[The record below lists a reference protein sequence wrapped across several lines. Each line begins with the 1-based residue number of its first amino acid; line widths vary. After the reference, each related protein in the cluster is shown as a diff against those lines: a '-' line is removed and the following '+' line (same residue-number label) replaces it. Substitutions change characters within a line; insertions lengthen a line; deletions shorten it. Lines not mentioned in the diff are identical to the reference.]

1 MSHHAQRSCSLL
13 RTISSSPPSYLYFFL
28 ESCSQKWNPSQNACL
43 EIVSSALNVIHEK
56 TFVAMIHLIGR
67 HFLFVEDCTGCCVK
81 MVQDIGTEKEFVR
94 RTCTNYIEINLFI
107 VDHVC
112 MKEKRGKGKACYCET
127 NECNGTIKYLRPNE
141 GLLPLSLLFLTLVSA
156 ISSNLISSFSSYPP
170 TIAALSSAQQCSAS
184 LKRTCTTKIRIN
196 FFMVGHVCM
205 SESNNRGHMCFC
217 EADLCNGGDSFQK
230 GISPGLSSY
239 YLLFLLL
246 FLIQCDLLYP
256 NPVVTWTTTLR

>member
-1 MSHHAQRSCSLL
+1 MPKEVVPFSGLSPLVPVLSLL
-13 RTISSSPPSYLYFFL
+13 LFGILFTKV
-28 ESCSQKWNPSQNACL
+28 ES
-43 EIVSSALNVIHEK
+43 
-56 TFVAMIHLIGR
+56 VAECMSGNSVKCFECNSREDFRCNDPFNWTTLP
-67 HFLFVEDCTGCCVK
+67 LVEDCTGCCVK

-170 TIAALSSAQQCSAS
+170 TIAAVAS
-184 LKRTCTTKIRIN
+184 L
-196 FFMVGHVCM
+196 
-205 SESNNRGHMCFC
+205 E
-217 EADLCNGGDSFQK
+217 
-230 GISPGLSSY
+230 
-239 YLLFLLL
+239 
-246 FLIQCDLLYP
+246 
-256 NPVVTWTTTLR
+256 VT

>member
-1 MSHHAQRSCSLL
+1 MPKEVVPFSGLSPLVPVLSLL
-13 RTISSSPPSYLYFFL
+13 LFGILFTKV
-28 ESCSQKWNPSQNACL
+28 ES
-43 EIVSSALNVIHEK
+43 
-56 TFVAMIHLIGR
+56 VAECMSGNSVKCFECNSREDFRCNDPFNWTTLP
-67 HFLFVEDCTGCCVK
+67 LVEDCTGCCVK
-81 MVQDIGTEKEFVR
+81 MVQDIGT
-94 RTCTNYIEINLFI
+94 
-107 VDHVC
+107 
-112 MKEKRGKGKACYCET
+112 G
-127 NECNGTIKYLRPNE
+127 
-141 GLLPLSLLFLTLVSA
+141 
-156 ISSNLISSFSSYPP
+156 
-170 TIAALSSAQQCSAS
+170 SAS

-256 NPVVTWTTTLR
+256 SPVVTWTTTLR